1 MKHLERG
8 GDLLKDRSSRI
19 LPQYYFLISTHFKVW
34 IVEECL
40 EVGHVVEAEVV
51 VGDNDGS
58 GVSDHTPG
66 VSHEHPT
73 CRGLHISL
81 IILQGIVLGQTP
93 EMLS

>member
-8 GDLLKDRSSRI
+8 GDLLKDIQSAI
-19 LPQYYFLISTHFKVW
+19 LPLEIKSTHFKVG

-51 VGDNDGS
+51 VGDDDRS